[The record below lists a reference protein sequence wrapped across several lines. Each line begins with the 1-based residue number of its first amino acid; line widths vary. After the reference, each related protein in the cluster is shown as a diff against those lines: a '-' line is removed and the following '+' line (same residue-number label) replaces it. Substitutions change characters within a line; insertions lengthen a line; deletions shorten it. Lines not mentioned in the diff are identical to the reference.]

1 MELQFDYVKVE
12 SNQLTFDLE
21 MQHKVL
27 PKLPKA
33 DPELS
38 HRTVP
43 GPHRKTAGDKEAFL
57 FVTFG
62 LVEEFTGESRY
73 EAVVVVGAHD
83 RAHDELGFV
92 ELKVWSNENLRND
105 SEFRSFTLIVLLSLF
120 TTIGRFA
127 FSGLR
132 SRLFSGRTPTA
143 VRCPPDR

>member
-38 HRTVP
+38 LRTVP

-83 RAHDELGFV
+83 RVTLAGAGLAVAEHGHVDAV
-92 ELKVWSNENLRND
+92 EDALEQRLADLQVHA
-105 SEFRSFTLIVLLSLF
+105 LL
-120 TTIGRFA
+120 THV
-127 FSGLR
+127 
-132 SRLFSGRTPTA
+132 
-143 VRCPPDR
+143 VR